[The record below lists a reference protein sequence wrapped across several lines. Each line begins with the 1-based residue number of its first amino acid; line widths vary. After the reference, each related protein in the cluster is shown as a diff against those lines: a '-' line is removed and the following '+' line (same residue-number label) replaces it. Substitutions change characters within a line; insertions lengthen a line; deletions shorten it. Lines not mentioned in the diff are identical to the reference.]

1 MPHMS
6 DASES
11 VELEGVHTSMTL
23 KRLSPRVL
31 FVSISGTDVGE
42 LGDAP
47 FHALDKELATGSFS
61 LFIDAR
67 NTRGASVDVSNAW
80 ARWLRNHRDDLVRIH
95 MLTGSRFVQMTA
107 DFVRRF
113 AELGDAM
120 FIYTDPSIF
129 DETLESAV
137 EPVAARGRAERQ
149 H

>member
-1 MPHMS
+1 MTDVLNS
-6 DASES
+6 DDAN
-11 VELEGVHTSMTL
+11 LQGLDTSMTI
-23 KRLSPRVL
+23 RRVAAA
-31 FVSISGTDVGE
+31 VVVVTISGRDVGE

-47 FHALDKELATGSFS
+47 FKALDEQLAKGPFA

-67 NTRGASVDVSNAW
+67 RTKGASVDVSNVW
-80 ARWLRNHRDDLVRIH
+80 ARWLRTHRDDLLKIH

-120 FIYTDPSIF
+120 LIYTEPSVF
-129 DETLESAV
+129 DETLESATH
-137 EPVAARGRAERQ
+137 R